1 MFLKLKHNFRVF
13 SSRIREKKKE
23 KQRSSEWAEVRDNFL
38 LLHPNCAACG
48 GTEKLQVHHIVPFHV
63 DEKLELDEN
72 NLITL
77 CMGKNECHLEIGHGD
92 SWRCYNPKVEDDA
105 ENFFKNPNHREF
117 LTEEIKSRRIQM
129 SKKKSK
135 KNSNI

>member
-38 LLHPNCAACG
+38 LSHPNCAACG
-48 GTEKLQVHHIVPFHV
+48 GTEKLQVHHIIPFHV
-63 DEKLELDEN
+63 DESLELEED

-92 SWRCYNPKVEDDA
+92 SWRCYNPKVKDDA
-105 ENFFKNPNHREF
+105 KNFLKNPDHRKF
-117 LTEEIKSRRIQM
+117 LTEEIKARRIHM
-129 SKKKSK
+129 SKQ
-135 KNSNI
+135 